1 MYFHYYSTIY
11 FSVVSLI
18 IVCIGYMGI
27 SGVLT
32 LMVPYYLQDADA
44 PLPHAFRL
52 VELPEA
58 AWVVALGAMFG
69 LSTSLLGSYCLYNL

>member
-1 MYFHYYSTIY
+1 MILLYVL
-11 FSVVSLI
+11 VVSLF
-18 IVCIGYMGI
+18 IVCVGYIGI

-52 VELPEA
+52 VGLPEA
-58 AWVVALGAMFG
+58 AWVVALGALFG
-69 LSTSLLGSYCLYNL
+69 LSTSLLGKIILC